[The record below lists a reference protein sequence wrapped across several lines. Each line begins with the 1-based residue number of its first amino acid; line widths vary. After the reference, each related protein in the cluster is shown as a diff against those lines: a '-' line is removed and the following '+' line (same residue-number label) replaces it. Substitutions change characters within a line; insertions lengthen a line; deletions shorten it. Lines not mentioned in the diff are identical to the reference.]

1 MSDQI
6 ITVGDLKLVLGI
18 IAMATQ
24 RGNVWAAD
32 DLTRIGA
39 VYDKMAAIVNAA
51 EKQAKEAEGEQEKT
65 S

>member
-24 RGNVWAAD
+24 RGSVWSAD
-32 DLTRIGA
+32 DLTRVGA
-39 VYDKMAAIVNAA
+39 LYDKMAAIVTAA
-51 EKQAKEAEGEQEKT
+51 EEKAKAADDQNTG